1 MSFIELISRV
11 SQDADPAKAGF
22 QPQAAYL
29 LLCIA
34 LPLVV
39 GLATSALTALVP
51 ALLHLRQSRSTKFTA
66 LSKSKG
72 RGEP

>member
-1 MSFIELISRV
+1 MGLIELLTRA

-39 GLATSALTALVP
+39 GLATSALTVFIP
-51 ALLHLRQSRSTKFTA
+51 SLLRLRQR
-66 LSKSKG
+66 
-72 RGEP
+72 REEP